1 MTAREIIQ
9 HPAAPYVGPFALF
22 MVLLAVMPK
31 LGLEQRASLALWV
44 VLAGAAIVYFSRG
57 VLEFR
62 PSRPL
67 LSILLGVAVFGLW
80 IAPDMLAPGWRS
92 HWLFQNAI
100 TGSLKTS
107 LSGEALRDPVSL
119 ALRSLRAILIVPIL
133 EELFWRGWLM
143 RWLIKPEFQEVPLG
157 TYARNAFWLVALFFA
172 MEHGPYWEVGFLTGA
187 VYNWWMVRTKRLS
200 DLYLAHGVTNACLC
214 AFVLITGR
222 WEYWL

>member
-1 MTAREIIQ
+1 V
-9 HPAAPYVGPFALF
+9 PYAGPFVVFIAL
-22 MVLLAVMPK
+22 
-31 LGLEQRASLALWV
+31 LGLMPRLALEPRV
-44 VLAGAAIVYFSRG
+44 SLVLWLVLTGAAIAVCSRQ

-80 IAPDMLAPGWRS
+80 IAPDMLIPGWRS
-92 HWLFQNAI
+92 HWLFQNSL

-107 LSGEALRDPVSL
+107 LPDSALLDPIAL
-119 ALRSLRAILIVPIL
+119 ALRSLRAVLIVPIV

-143 RWLIKPEFQEVPLG
+143 RWLIKPEFEEVPLG
-157 TYARNAFWLVALFFA
+157 AYARSSFWLVALFFA
-172 MEHGPYWEVGFLTGA
+172 LEHGPYWEVGFLTGA

-200 DLYLAHGVTNACLC
+200 DLYLAHAVTNACLSG
-214 AFVLITGR
+214 FVMATGR